1 MHSNSY
7 LILFSLFFK
16 HPTSINRGKISEIST
31 LFFFFTSL
39 HPLCKRC
46 SGSLS
51 FKNFFSVSTIFY
63 ISKKWKFLWFLKYS
77 SIEGFIHASRYLI
90 LFLCLFFSFLL
101 TNIFVLFI
109 ACFFMN
115 MCLMLLSIWSCSQ
128 FIYAVFICLVGIF
141 FSWLTCLWFISSL
154 ISKSKINHYNLFFKA
169 NTDMYFR

>member
-7 LILFSLFFK
+7 LILFNLFFK

-31 LFFFFTSL
+31 LFFFFFFTSL
-39 HPLCKRC
+39 IPLCKRC

-109 ACFFMN
+109 ACFFYEYVFDVIVN
-115 MCLMLLSIWSCSQ
+115 MIL
-128 FIYAVFICLVGIF
+128 FTIYICRVYM
-141 FSWLTCLWFISSL
+141 FSWNFL
-154 ISKSKINHYNLFFKA
+154 
-169 NTDMYFR
+169 